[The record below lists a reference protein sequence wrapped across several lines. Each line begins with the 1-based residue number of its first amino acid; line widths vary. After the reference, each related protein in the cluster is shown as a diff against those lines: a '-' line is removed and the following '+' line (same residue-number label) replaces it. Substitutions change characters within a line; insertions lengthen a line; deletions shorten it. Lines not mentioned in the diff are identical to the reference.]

1 MSRGKRH
8 IFKCRVYQERKTPL
22 TLLTNLR
29 NTVPIL
35 TKRAEFNRFWMN
47 MKTNYGKSSWNLTEG
62 STCSVNKT
70 LSEMTDAELENL
82 GYKRYSDG
90 SIRDSKGH
98 FAGNS
103 GTIPETPGVDVVEKY
118 LKDNNYVIKGREISV
133 KSSDGKLR
141 RYDIVVTQDGTCY
154 GIEVKSGTATRTKQ
168 QIQIDNE
175 LISKH
180 GLNTTGQIAINSNVK
195 RIDNVKVIYVDSNG
209 KIIKIE

>member
-1 MSRGKRH
+1 MKSLYIRLGKDSRPS
-8 IFKCRVYQERKTPL
+8 E
-22 TLLTNLR
+22 
-29 NTVPIL
+29 
-35 TKRAEFNRFWMN
+35 TKYKVFEF
-47 MKTNYGKSSWNLTEG
+47 
-62 STCSVNKT
+62 
-70 LSEMTDAELENL
+70 
-82 GYKRYSDG
+82 
-90 SIRDSKGH
+90 
-98 FAGNS
+98 
-103 GTIPETPGVDVVEKY
+103 EKY

-180 GLNTTGQIAINSNVK
+180 GLNTTGQNAINSNVK
-195 RIDNVKVIYVDSNG
+195 RIDNEKVIYVDSNG